1 MKKLLTNITI
11 LILQII
17 AFPELPFAQTTPL
30 LNAKNEILTKELE
43 SLRKNNNV
51 TADSAWT
58 ILSNWDRYPDIKETG
73 RNYLFLY
80 EDSIFGTVP
89 LKIFIPKNYRK
100 DIASPA
106 VLILHGA
113 VVLSSFKDAY
123 KDTASD
129 EDIFFSFFEKENF
142 IIIRPF
148 ADTRG
153 PNSDGSKL
161 FGWVVNYFNGRDN
174 KKKTN
179 PTYSSLC
186 SIITALKKSLNI
198 NDNKVFAFGHSDG
211 SDGVFALQV
220 YKPSLFAGFIV
231 YNSMLTNI
239 FANDIFLTNTVN
251 RPLYVVHSELD
262 DLRPMQQARDIVRLL
277 DSLKSEVVYK
287 EYMGYKHYDRHLQID
302 LPYSYQWT
310 KQISRNPFHRVIH
323 WELSDMSYNI
333 CDWLKVVYIDTN
345 YIGTNWHKEVNTPRY
360 NKRTKTYE
368 TDPLYSFYFSF
379 NKSAA
384 VKASYNNN
392 KFKLT
397 TSRTK
402 EVEILISPIMVN
414 LQNPVI
420 VEVNGKEVFNKLL
433 TANKS
438 FLLDNFSQS
447 YDRQMLWLT
456 SVKIKIE

>member
-1 MKKLLTNITI
+1 MKTLFAKKIFFISFFISNMACAQLTQPLTYSNDI
-11 LILQII
+11 LI
-17 AFPELPFAQTTPL
+17 
-30 LNAKNEILTKELE
+30 KELDV
-43 SLRKNNNV
+43 LRKNDKISP
-51 TADSAWT
+51 DSAWT
-58 ILSNWDRYPDIKETG
+58 ILSNWNKYPDIKETG

-89 LKIFIPKNYRK
+89 LKIFIPKNYRN

-148 ADTRG
+148 ADTYG
-153 PNSDGSKL
+153 PNSDGTKL
-161 FGWVVNYFNGRDN
+161 FGWVANSFNGRAN

-179 PTYSSLC
+179 PTFSSLC
-186 SIITALKKSLNI
+186 SIIMTLKKSLNI

-211 SDGVFALQV
+211 SDGAFALQV
-220 YKPSLFAGFIV
+220 YKPSLFAGFIA
-231 YNSMLTNI
+231 YNSILTNL

-251 RPLYVVHSELD
+251 RPLYLVHSELD
-262 DLRPMQQARDIVRLL
+262 DLRPIQQARDIVRLL

-287 EYMGYKHYDRHLQID
+287 EYMGYKHYDQHLQID

-310 KQISRNPFHRVIH
+310 KQISRNPFHRDIY

-333 CDWLKVVYIDTN
+333 CDWIRIVAIDTTYIDAT
-345 YIGTNWHKEVNTPRY
+345 WHKEVNTLRY
-360 NKRTKTYE
+360 NKRTKTYDTE
-368 TDPLYSFYFSF
+368 PYYSH
-379 NKSAA
+379 NESAA
-384 VKASYNNN
+384 VKAFYNNN

-414 LQNPVI
+414 LQNSVI

-433 TANKS
+433 TANKF
-438 FLLDNFSQS
+438 FLLDNFAKS